1 MATTFGF
8 QLATSPNKK
17 GFYPVVLRITQN
29 RKQKKVRTDLEV
41 KKENW
46 NQRAKNYQHFRK
58 SIDAKKKND
67 ELKNII
73 RKYEATLGEL
83 KEEGNAASSKIIEE
97 ATRGEISPSFMKY
110 AKDRTKELL
119 DTGNIRNY
127 KRYNGLCNKLAD
139 FLKKHKKGDMT
150 FKELTPSLLADFDT
164 YLHRLKNERSK
175 KDENKKL
182 SPNTIAKQ
190 FDILRTLVNRAIELG
205 LMRYEDNPFHR
216 FKYQPE
222 KTTIKEKLDVS
233 EIEAIKNLKLEKG
246 SMMWHCR
253 NYFLFSFYCA
263 GIRAGDLIQL
273 RWLNITKESRL
284 NYQMDK
290 NGKERDLE
298 LVPQARQILHYYY
311 KPDVKPTDYIFPLLD
326 SNAVW
331 AKAITL
337 EDKERMETT
346 LKEKLLN
353 QISSKN
359 VLINRGLG
367 LIAKNAGITKKVSLH
382 IARHSFA
389 KIAKDKGIDNLSV
402 KSLLAHSSLSVTERY
417 MGSFDTVKNDKALES
432 VFEHEPATE
441 ESIENNL
448 LKTLQGMDPEVRK
461 KVLKKLSK

>member
-127 KRYNGLCNKLAD
+127 KRYNGLYNKLAD

-205 LMRYEDNPFHR
+205 LMRYEDNPFH
-216 FKYQPE
+216 
-222 KTTIKEKLDVS
+222 
-233 EIEAIKNLKLEKG
+233 
-246 SMMWHCR
+246 
-253 NYFLFSFYCA
+253 
-263 GIRAGDLIQL
+263 
-273 RWLNITKESRL
+273 
-284 NYQMDK
+284 
-290 NGKERDLE
+290 
-298 LVPQARQILHYYY
+298 
-311 KPDVKPTDYIFPLLD
+311 
-326 SNAVW
+326 
-331 AKAITL
+331 
-337 EDKERMETT
+337 
-346 LKEKLLN
+346 
-353 QISSKN
+353 
-359 VLINRGLG
+359 
-367 LIAKNAGITKKVSLH
+367 
-382 IARHSFA
+382 
-389 KIAKDKGIDNLSV
+389 
-402 KSLLAHSSLSVTERY
+402 
-417 MGSFDTVKNDKALES
+417 
-432 VFEHEPATE
+432 
-441 ESIENNL
+441 
-448 LKTLQGMDPEVRK
+448 
-461 KVLKKLSK
+461 